1 TPPAIENPQ
10 QVATVLEERNRQ
22 PAKPRRQVSHEI
34 DRLLNV
40 DSFELM
46 RGNGVKVWKDI
57 LVGLDHLDLDRILL
71 PTLMRHVGV
80 DLVEDQMTFVLIVNG
95 CRGER
100 RQQRTLRLGAIVT
113 KRVDKKV
120 NSISQIFTSLFREA
134 CDQCDRRLN
143 TVPIGSLNALTSFIQ
158 I

>member
-1 TPPAIENPQ
+1 METTMRIVRGPSVILICVVSSSFHSPTPPAIENPQ
-10 QVATVLEERNRQ
+10 QVGTVLEERNRQ

-80 DLVEDQMTFVLIVNG
+80 DLVEDQMTFVLI
-95 CRGER
+95 
-100 RQQRTLRLGAIVT
+100 
-113 KRVDKKV
+113 
-120 NSISQIFTSLFREA
+120 
-134 CDQCDRRLN
+134 
-143 TVPIGSLNALTSFIQ
+143 
-158 I
+158 